1 MNQADDIALA
11 AGCKDRD
18 RRRRPMIDWERI
30 ELDERRKK
38 SQTKK

>member
-1 MNQADDIALA
+1 MNQQDDIAP
-11 AGCKDRD
+11 DRD
-18 RRRRPMIDWERI
+18 RRCRPMIDWERI